1 MTEEDKDLEMLKA
14 KRLAE
19 MQKNISSQQKQEDS
33 NVPQGEQKKNE
44 PTPREIVVQQ
54 LGYRGLEVLGNAEYQ
69 FPKETQIII
78 LKLAELIS
86 SGSVT
91 ETLEGGKLLALFRGV
106 GINVRMKN
114 KINVEKDGK
123 FVSLSDKLRIK
134 ESSVKDDQMP
144 TFEISTTTFDED
156 ISVIQVALTKIAA
169 ICDLEQEFKI
179 AEPLSRFGW
188 TFFQI
193 LIKQE
198 LYYEISD
205 KL

>member
-33 NVPQGEQKKNE
+33 NVPQREQKKNK

-69 FPKETQIII
+69 FPKETQIVI

-86 SGSVT
+86 SGSVI

-134 ESSVKDDQMP
+134 ESSVKDD
-144 TFEISTTTFDED
+144 
-156 ISVIQVALTKIAA
+156 
-169 ICDLEQEFKI
+169 
-179 AEPLSRFGW
+179 
-188 TFFQI
+188 
-193 LIKQE
+193 
-198 LYYEISD
+198 
-205 KL
+205 

>member
-1 MTEEDKDLEMLKA
+1 MSEEDKDLEMLKA

-33 NVPQGEQKKNE
+33 NVPQREQKKNK

-54 LGYRGLEVLGNAEYQ
+54 LGYRGLEVLSNAEYQ

-134 ESSVKDDQMP
+134 ESSVKDD
-144 TFEISTTTFDED
+144 
-156 ISVIQVALTKIAA
+156 
-169 ICDLEQEFKI
+169 
-179 AEPLSRFGW
+179 
-188 TFFQI
+188 
-193 LIKQE
+193 
-198 LYYEISD
+198 
-205 KL
+205 